1 MSLQVEEPS
10 EPRIGAFMQSLS
22 FVDRRSL
29 LGMAVFVV
37 VLHLLGFVALFLLI
51 APHHYHLAGGHSVFG
66 VGVGMLAYT
75 FGLRHAFDV
84 DHIAAVDN
92 VTRKLIAD
100 GAKRSARTLDTPR
113 KPLSVG
119 FWFSLGHSTV
129 VFALVLL
136 LSAGVRAMA
145 GAVQDEA
152 SRLHTITGLIGPSV
166 SGAFLWMVGILN
178 LASLLGVA
186 KVFRELRTGRYDEAE
201 LETHLDSRGLMNRL
215 LRGLTRAVRKPWHIY
230 SVGILFGLGFDTA
243 TEVGLLALAGG
254 TAAFTLPFYSI
265 LVLPI
270 LFAAGMCLMDT
281 IDGVFMNAAYGWAFA
296 KPVRKVFFNLTITGI
311 SVIAAFVIGTIEL
324 IGVIA
329 DRLAITNG
337 PMSAIANVK
346 LDEAG
351 YGIVG
356 LFVVLWLIAL
366 GVWRFGRVEE
376 KWSGSPRGVD
386 PSCSRW
392 APPAGAQRVREAAR

>member
-1 MSLQVEEPS
+1 MSLHVEEPTES
-10 EPRIGAFMQSLS
+10 RKTAFRQSLS
-22 FVDRRSL
+22 PIDRRSL
-29 LGMAVFVV
+29 AGMAVFVV
-37 VLHLLGFVALFLLI
+37 VLHLLGFVGLFLLI
-51 APHHYHLAGGHSVFG
+51 APQHHHLAGGHSVLG
-66 VGVGMLAYT
+66 AGVGMLAYT

-100 GAKRSARTLDTPR
+100 GANHSARKLKTPR

-119 FWFSLGHSTV
+119 LWFSLGHSTV
-129 VFALVLL
+129 VFVLVLL
-136 LSAGVRAMA
+136 LSAGVRSLA
-145 GAVQDEA
+145 GAVHDEG
-152 SRLHTITGLIGPSV
+152 SPLHTITGLIGPSV
-166 SGAFLWMVGILN
+166 SGAFLWMVGVLN
-178 LASLLGVA
+178 LGSLLGVV

-201 LETHLDSRGLMNRL
+201 LERQLDSRGIMNRL
-215 LRGLTRAVRKPWHIY
+215 LRGVTKTVHKPWHIY
-230 SVGILFGLGFDTA
+230 SVGFLFGLGFDTA

-254 TAAFTLPFYSI
+254 SAALTLPFHSI

-281 IDGVFMNAAYGWAFA
+281 VDGVFMNAAYSWAFA
-296 KPVRKVFFNLTITGI
+296 KPVRKVFFNLAITGI
-311 SVIAAFVIGTIEL
+311 SIIVAFVIGTIEL
-324 IGVIA
+324 IGVLA
-329 DRLAITNG
+329 DRLAITDG
-337 PMSAIANVK
+337 PLSTIANIN

-376 KWSGSPRGVD
+376 RWSASP
-386 PSCSRW
+386 
-392 APPAGAQRVREAAR
+392 AE